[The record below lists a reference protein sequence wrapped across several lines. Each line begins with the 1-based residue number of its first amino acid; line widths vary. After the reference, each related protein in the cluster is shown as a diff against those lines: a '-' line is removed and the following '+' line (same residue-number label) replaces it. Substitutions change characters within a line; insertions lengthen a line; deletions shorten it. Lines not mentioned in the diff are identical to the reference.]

1 MSTILYYSKFCE
13 NCNKVLSA
21 VSKSSVKDDMHFL
34 CIDNRFKHN
43 NGATYIKLQ
52 NGEEVILPPKITKVP
67 ALLLINRGYH
77 VLFGDEI
84 MKHLGPEIEV
94 VKQNAVIQTG
104 EPACFSLGIGSY
116 GVASDNYSYLDQ
128 SSDELSAKGNG
139 GLRQTH
145 HYASINYTDQI
156 ETPPDTYSAD
166 TIGNVS
172 MEKLQSQRDND
183 VNRK

>member
-1 MSTILYYSKFCE
+1 
-13 NCNKVLSA
+13 
-21 VSKSSVKDDMHFL
+21 
-34 CIDNRFKHN
+34 
-43 NGATYIKLQ
+43 
-52 NGEEVILPPKITKVP
+52 
-67 ALLLINRGYH
+67 
-77 VLFGDEI
+77 
-84 MKHLGPEIEV
+84 
-94 VKQNAVIQTG
+94 
-104 EPACFSLGIGSY
+104 
-116 GVASDNYSYLDQ
+116 
-128 SSDELSAKGNG
+128 LSAKGNG